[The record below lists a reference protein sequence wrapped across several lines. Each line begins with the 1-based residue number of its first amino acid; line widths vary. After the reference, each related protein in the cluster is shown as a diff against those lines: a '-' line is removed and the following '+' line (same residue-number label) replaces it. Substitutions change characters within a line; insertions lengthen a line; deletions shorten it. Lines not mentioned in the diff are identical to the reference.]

1 MECKRRAEGGFASD
15 QSAAKGGG
23 TSLSLM
29 DPALMTEAS
38 QKNGGKLF
46 IACSKQDE

>member
-1 MECKRRAEGGFASD
+1 
-15 QSAAKGGG
+15 
-23 TSLSLM
+23 M